1 MAEYIPGLGN
11 RFGGGI
17 SAAGQDYLDIVKQA
31 GKDLG
36 SIGEGI
42 IKYQS
47 KLGAKKAEALKG
59 VPDADFS
66 SDKAVSS
73 GFKALAKQ
81 IEDKVNGV
89 GDDAYDFSKVSDQ
102 ARFDKDVADL
112 NSQIE
117 QFEPIYNED
126 IAKIQKREENH
137 KILVNS
143 GGNLK
148 DAPTLNPEGGN
159 NLYDSKIVGDA
170 YKENMEEVDLLRNNE
185 LKLKEGK
192 LVIENTDGETVR
204 EFDSMADYLDQFT
217 KVAVD
222 NPMQVP
228 SRTARDMVLDFE
240 LKEEYDNEADARSAI
255 EVWVRANDNEVRRRM
270 EEKKGRSLEA
280 FDVETGNQEGALANY
295 QEQYIED
302 ALNEWRT
309 RPEEEEDKLTPQEQ
323 RDQQASQ
330 EHTDHLNSIIPTT
343 VPGPAL
349 IDGEVN
355 MEPDGEGGF
364 RTPPVPD
371 GASIGMLKGEALR
384 FDNVQNFDP
393 PPVTSEGD
401 AVTSLNVIEFGFSI
415 TGGGPYMKTNTG
427 VKIPIEQGSKTET
440 AVRERYDGKYGG
452 GTYKQMMDRLI
463 AEAFPE
469 Q

>member
-11 RFGGGI
+11 RFGGNI

-42 IKYQS
+42 VKYQS

-89 GDDAYDFSKVSDQ
+89 GDDAYDFSRISDQ

-126 IAKIQKREENH
+126 ITKIQKREENH
-137 KILVNS
+137 TILVNS

-148 DAPTLNPEGGN
+148 DAPTLNPESGN
-159 NLYDSKIVGDA
+159 NLYDGKIQGDA
-170 YKENMEEVDLLRNNE
+170 YEENMTEVSLLRDNE

-192 LVIENTDGETVR
+192 LVIENGEGEPIR
-204 EFDSMADYLDQFT
+204 EFESMADYLDQFT

-228 SRTARDMVLDFE
+228 SRTARQMVLDFK
-240 LKEEYDNEADARSAI
+240 LKDEYDNEADARAAI

-270 EEKKGRSLEA
+270 AEKKGRSLEA
-280 FDVETGNQEGALANY
+280 FEEQSPKDEVSGLTQY
-295 QEQYIED
+295 QLEYIED
-302 ALNEWRT
+302 ALNEWGT
-309 RPEEEEDKLTPQEQ
+309 KPEDEDKLTPQEQ
-323 RDQQASQ
+323 RDQQTSQ
-330 EHTDHLNSIIPTT
+330 EHTNHLNDIQVET
-343 VPGPAL
+343 
-349 IDGEVN
+349 IDNTNELTEDLQSFEQIN
-355 MEPDGEGGF
+355 
-364 RTPPVPD
+364 D
-371 GASIGMLKGEALR
+371 GAYLGVMDGTLT
-384 FDNVQNFDP
+384 FNNVQNFENAPVTEGGD
-393 PPVTSEGD
+393 PVTSL
-401 AVTSLNVIEFGFSI
+401 SVIGFGFSI
-415 TGGGPYMKTNTG
+415 TDGGPYMKTNTN
-427 VKIPIEQGSKTET
+427 VKIPIGQGSSTEVT
-440 AVRERYDGKYGG
+440 VRERYDAEYGRG
-452 GTYKQMMDRLI
+452 AYEEMMEALS
-463 AEAFPE
+463 AKAFPE